1 MTKINKFTETD
12 FEFAEIARIYNLVSH
27 DDKEHVD
34 DLKDA
39 WAIRDQSLIR
49 DRLFLYQ
56 DSTVIGYLGYGQGRG
71 HNKQNCYFNIF
82 MDTDYN
88 GNGYRKLLYEEMLK
102 EVQAFNCNRL
112 YMSIYE
118 HENYDESKKLLINN
132 GFKNDFKVRES
143 SLDLGS
149 VVLDK
154 YSSLIGKLDSNG
166 IQFYDAKNEMKD
178 FPDHYK
184 KLEELMWNYFQDMPM
199 PEGITHTRMSFDQF
213 IKYQNRFEKKLY
225 GIQIIAVIGEKYIG
239 ATDIYV
245 KPKCDP
251 HKAWTGSLGVLREY
265 RRQGIAT
272 ALKVKAF
279 EKLKE
284 KGVKQV
290 RTDNEENNPMYL
302 INVAL
307 GFKPEPYC
315 YEYQKEIKY

>member
-1 MTKINKFTETD
+1 MTEIKKFTETD
-12 FEFAEIARIYNLVSH
+12 FEFQEIARLYNLVSH
-27 DDKEHVD
+27 DDKDHPD
-34 DLKDA
+34 DVKDD
-39 WAIRDQSLIR
+39 WEIRDKSIIR
-49 DRLFLYQ
+49 NRLFLYR
-56 DSTVIGYLGYGQGRG
+56 DNAVIGYLGYGQGRDE
-71 HNKQNCYFNIF
+71 NKQNCYFNIF
-82 MDTDYN
+82 LDPNFN
-88 GNGYRKLLYEEMLK
+88 GNGYRQQLYDQMLQ
-102 EVQAFNCNRL
+102 EVQAFSCNRL

-118 HENYDESKKLLINN
+118 HKNYDQSKKFLVKN
-132 GFKNDFKVRES
+132 GFENNFKIRES

-149 VVLDK
+149 IVLDE
-154 YSSLIGKLDSNG
+154 YSSLISKLDAKG

-184 KLEELMWNYFQDMPM
+184 KLEESMWNYFQDMPM
-199 PEGITHTRMSFDQF
+199 PEGIAHTRIPFDQF
-213 IKYQNRFEKKLY
+213 MKYQNRFEKKLY

-239 ATDIYV
+239 STDIYV

-290 RTDNEENNPMYL
+290 RTDNEENNPMYK

-307 GFKPEPYC
+307 GFTPEPYC
-315 YEYQKEIKY
+315 YDYQKEL